1 MERRGVSSCAEPDP
15 DKIKGLKAES
25 GPETDPELEQETD
38 TNPEPVCQ
46 IFLGNNVRL
55 IIGSGIG
62 STILILTNKTGE
74 VGINFV
80 IWLQETSSQPRKG
93 GLAGSSGVRR
103 RRRRRREPVGSQVRQ
118 LEMDIKL
125 SWGIKCWGKFAQVYR
140 GSSRASPTGFRISAG
155 NGYGY
160 GSGSRE
166 GLVVGWLFILYRE

>member
-1 MERRGVSSCAEPDP
+1 MERRGVFSCAEPDP

-103 RRRRRREPVGSQVRQ
+103 RRQRREPVGSQVRRP
-118 LEMDIKL
+118 ETDIKL
-125 SWGIKCWGKFAQVYR
+125 IWG
-140 GSSRASPTGFRISAG
+140 T
-155 NGYGY
+155 
-160 GSGSRE
+160 
-166 GLVVGWLFILYRE
+166 